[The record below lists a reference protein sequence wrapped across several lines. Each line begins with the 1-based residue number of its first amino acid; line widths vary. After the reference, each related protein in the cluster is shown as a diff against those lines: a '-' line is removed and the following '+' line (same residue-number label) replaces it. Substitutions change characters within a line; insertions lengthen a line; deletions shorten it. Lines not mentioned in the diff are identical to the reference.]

1 MYHNLQQMTNTFS
14 ISDRI
19 HMLAHVLAL
28 RVKINVLSGD
38 CENIRK
44 KDNVYKTHLVN
55 LGDADGRSEIEA
67 NGRLE
72 LTTMARRRPFA
83 IAMWPERSRRCE
95 NQCTLGRLREHQK
108 EG

>member
-1 MYHNLQQMTNTFS
+1 M
-14 ISDRI
+14 
-19 HMLAHVLAL
+19 
-28 RVKINVLSGD
+28 KINVLSGD

-83 IAMWPERSRRCE
+83 IAMWPERSRRCPFGDL
-95 NQCTLGRLREHQK
+95 NVAG
-108 EG
+108 